1 MSKEC
6 IKLVDMAFKIFNDQ
20 MHTDYSRENVDVKF
34 ITAETPD
41 EEIAEFLAQFSDA
54 CEEAM
59 FKRGYYKQIKGEA
72 LVTPGRYGII
82 LRTDIEDKGLYW
94 RHLVFH
100 EISHIFC
107 STHELKD
114 GSSFYK
120 RYCADEAGGSALNG
134 EVCSGYA
141 IWREFAADFL
151 AILVDVAMPDPT
163 LRGNSKE
170 ISQELEAIAKG
181 EPFIKTRI
189 KTVLLYTLVTSD
201 VMDEPDRES
210 SLKKLDRFKQLQTKS
225 WKVLL
230 GNVYDQMFDEDKDF
244 WEIDYEF
251 IKTIGE
257 NYMSVALEVVQDLLG
272 DNYSVEEGN
281 RIMRR
286 MISGVEER

>member
-1 MSKEC
+1 MSEEY

-41 EEIAEFLAQFSDA
+41 EEIAEFLAQFPDA

-59 FKRGYYKQIKGEA
+59 FERGYYKQIKGEA

-120 RYCADEAGGSALNG
+120 RYCADESGGSASNG
-134 EVCSGYA
+134 KVCSGYA